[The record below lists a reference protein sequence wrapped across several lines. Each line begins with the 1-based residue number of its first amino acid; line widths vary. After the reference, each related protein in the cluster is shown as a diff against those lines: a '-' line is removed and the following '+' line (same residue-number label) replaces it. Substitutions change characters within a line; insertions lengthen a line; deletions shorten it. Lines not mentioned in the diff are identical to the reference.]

1 MVDGHRELEALR
13 LRTQDYLAL
22 TDSMVLTLCDL
33 FETIEEDA
41 FAWAADVRTFLP
53 VWLIA

>member
-13 LRTQDYLAL
+13 LRAQDYLAL

-41 FAWAADVRTFLP
+41 SSWAADVRTFLP
-53 VWLIA
+53 IWLTA